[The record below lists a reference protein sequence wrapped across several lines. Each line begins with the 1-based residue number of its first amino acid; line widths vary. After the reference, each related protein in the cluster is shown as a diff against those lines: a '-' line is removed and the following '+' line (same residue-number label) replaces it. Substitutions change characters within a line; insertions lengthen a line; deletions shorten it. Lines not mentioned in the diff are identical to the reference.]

1 MRATLRQGLTGL
13 GLTGLG
19 LTSLALLALA
29 GSARAQQ
36 AASPPWLMS
45 DILAAAKAE
54 GGVTLYSSINEGEL
68 LPTWRIFEEATGIK
82 AQIVRASDAQLNA
95 RIAIEGRA
103 RQRGWDLLITTAV
116 SQLQPDLLAPY
127 EIPEA
132 ANLIAQARAADR
144 RWYGSSAN
152 YNAPAYNTKLVRK
165 SELPTAYEGFLEK
178 KQWRGRVA
186 IDTGDGQ
193 WLAGMFAHY
202 GEEKGR
208 KLVKD
213 IVATLD
219 PVIHDGHLAL
229 ARSLGAGEYMLA
241 LNNYIN
247 LTYNVQL
254 SGAPTDVFALE
265 PVSFHMV
272 QVGVSAF
279 AAHPNAARLAA
290 NFAVSQQMQQLS
302 ANAGRIPVRADVKTT
317 PPDALAR
324 IANKTLVF
332 TAFGPED
339 DRKWKRTFDEIFRP
353 R

>member
-1 MRATLRQGLTGL
+1 MPRKFTRLSGA
-13 GLTGLG
+13 
-19 LTSLALLALA
+19 LALCGVLAA
-29 GSARAQQ
+29 APRASAQD
-36 AASPPWLMS
+36 AAPPWIMP
-45 DILAAAKAE
+45 DILAAARAE
-54 GGVTLYSSINEGEL
+54 GAVTIYSSINEGEL
-68 LPTWRIFEEATGIK
+68 LPLWKQFEDATGIK
-82 AQIVRASDAQLNA
+82 VQIVRASDAQLNS

-103 RQRGWDLLITTAV
+103 RQRSWDTLITTAV
-116 SQLQPDLLAPY
+116 SQLPPDLLAPY

-132 ANLIAQARAADR
+132 ANLIPQARAKDG

-152 YNAPAYNTKLVRK
+152 YNAPAYNTNLVRK
-165 SELPTAYEGFLEK
+165 EDLPTSYEGFIAK
-178 KQWRGRVA
+178 KEWRGRVA

-208 KLVKD
+208 KLVRD
-213 IVATLD
+213 IVAALE

-229 ARSLGAGEYMLA
+229 ARSLGAGEYMVA

-247 LTYNVQL
+247 LTYNVRL
-254 SGAPTDVFALE
+254 GGAPVDVFALE

-272 QVGVSAF
+272 QTGVSAF

-290 NFAVSQQMQQLS
+290 NFAVSRQAQQFSALS
-302 ANAGRIPVRADVKTT
+302 GRIPVRGDVTTT
-317 PPDALAR
+317 PPDALQRLAGR
-324 IANKTLVF
+324 TLVA
-332 TAFGPED
+332 TAFGPDD